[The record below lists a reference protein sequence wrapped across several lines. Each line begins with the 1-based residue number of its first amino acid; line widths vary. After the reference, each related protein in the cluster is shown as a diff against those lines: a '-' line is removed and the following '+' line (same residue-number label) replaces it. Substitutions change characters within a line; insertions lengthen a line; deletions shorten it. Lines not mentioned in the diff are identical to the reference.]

1 MRRPLPVV
9 AFFLLVFFIAP
20 FAARACYKIVLVQVS
35 CDDCG
40 NTLEVNGCLDN
51 QSEGFTACNPFA
63 TSIPCEGSNGGCF
76 GEVRSA
82 QGFGSCK
89 SDANSRTAPSIT
101 LATLVPDNHG
111 GYDGYEVTHAWR
123 EGALRL
129 ATCSRRGRA
138 PRHNSL

>member
-9 AFFLLVFFIAP
+9 AFLLLVFFVAP

-40 NTLEVNGCLDN
+40 NMLEVNGCLDN

-63 TSIPCEGSNGGCF
+63 TTIPCQGSNGGCF

-89 SDANSRTAPSIT
+89 SDANPRTARSIT
-101 LATLVPDNHG
+101 LATLVPDNRG
-111 GYDGYEVTHAWR
+111 GYEGDEVTHAWT
-123 EGALRL
+123 EGTLRL
-129 ATCSRRGRA
+129 ATCSGRGYR
-138 PRHNSL
+138 